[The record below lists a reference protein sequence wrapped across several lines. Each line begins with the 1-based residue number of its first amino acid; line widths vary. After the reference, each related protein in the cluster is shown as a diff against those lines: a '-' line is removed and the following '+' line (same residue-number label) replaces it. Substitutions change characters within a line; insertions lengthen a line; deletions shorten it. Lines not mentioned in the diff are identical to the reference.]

1 MELLESLL
9 LSTLKGKKRELT
21 RNDVCSYA
29 LEDCNKFISTL
40 FHCLH
45 EIVEDYPV
53 TSNLYHIDYAFD
65 YLEDVYESFDT
76 VNKDQLIKKLKKL
89 DNRLEYIKTKKLKN
103 KKKGQNE
110 IENLQEKILEFNKYL
125 TVEED
130 LEGDFIDYLLD
141 KPRELTYIDMVFD
154 KMPEV
159 MIIKDSRGNT
169 LFYNLVTKYIQELD
183 NENIDNK
190 TYYKNLILM
199 ISSKKEFKLS
209 EKERKKILNEIYKE
223 LDKLTIDK
231 RRVRENSKKI
241 NEIKDLRELVVK
253 SKNKTDNISSIADK
267 YNIKIDF
274 NEDIKSMV
282 DDNIYQLRKNK
293 DREKIDEY
301 IISIDGESSI
311 EIDDALSCRKLENG
325 NYLLGV
331 HIASVLG
338 YFNYNS
344 DIVQNAFNRVHSIY
358 LRNRS
363 LGNKSMIPIFPLEFS
378 ADIGSLVEGEER
390 LARSYIFEIDKEGN
404 IVSQK
409 FKKSIIVNN
418 KQTTYEEINNIIQN
432 GTSNQ
437 ELEKT
442 VQNLLDV
449 THILH
454 NKYSMNE
461 VYEMVKENSTD
472 TSQLKVKRH
481 GSEDIVYQAM
491 LLTGN
496 KVAEYFA
503 KNNYPCLYRVHN
515 VKEEV
520 STKIESLING
530 LVETY
535 GGEQKEKLYQLVNG
549 IYPKSTYDIKGRHDG
564 LQLDHYCHC
573 TSGLRRAADILVEH
587 ALEVCYDK
595 VPTKEEVEKL
605 KEEIIEKRDLIK
617 EKESS
622 LDWFVED
629 VSKSYKNKKR

>member
-159 MIIKDSRGNT
+159 MKIKDSRGNT

-183 NENIDNK
+183 NENIDKK

-378 ADIGSLVEGEER
+378 ADIGSLVEGKER

>member
-89 DNRLEYIKTKKLKN
+89 DNRLEYIKTKKIKN

-110 IENLQEKILEFNKYL
+110 IEKLQEKILDFNKYL
-125 TVEED
+125 IVDQD
-130 LEGDFIDYLLD
+130 LEGDFIDYLLE

-159 MIIKDSRGNT
+159 MKIKDTRGNT
-169 LFYNLVTKYIQELD
+169 LFYNLVTKYIQELN
-183 NENIDNK
+183 NENIENK
-190 TYYKNLILM
+190 TYYRNLILM

-209 EKERKKILNEIYKE
+209 EKERKKILSEIYKE

-231 RRVRENSKKI
+231 RRAKENSSKI
-241 NEIKDLRELVVK
+241 DDIKDLKELIVK
-253 SKNKTDNISSIADK
+253 TKNKTDNISSIADK

-274 NEDIKSMV
+274 NEDIKSMIT
-282 DDNIYQLRKNK
+282 DNIYQLRKNK

-378 ADIGSLVEGEER
+378 ADIGSLVEGKER

-454 NKYSMNE
+454 NKYNPNE
-461 VYEMVKENSTD
+461 VYEMVKENSD
-472 TSQLKVKRH
+472 DMSQLKVKRH
-481 GSEDIVYQAM
+481 GSEEIVYQAM